1 MKYAGDRGDP
11 YLDSETGVLRNLLGI
26 SDQGWL
32 DKIESTLSFLRTSEL
47 RERPVKGKF
56 DLAHLQEIHNRLF
69 QDVYD
74 WAGQIRQVEISKGN
88 TMFAQQ
94 IAIQSAAQQI
104 FGQLAKERFLC
115 GLDAEEFSKRA
126 GDYLGEI
133 NVLHPFREGNG
144 RTQRE
149 FIAQLAQRAGYRIDW
164 GVVSQADMIKA
175 SIDAYNGDSSGLASI
190 IREGISDQL
199 FKDNE

>member
-1 MKYAGDRGDP
+1 M
-11 YLDSETGVLRNLLGI
+11 
-26 SDQGWL
+26 
-32 DKIESTLSFLRTSEL
+32 

-133 NVLHPFREGNG
+133 NVLHPFREEMAGRNGNSSRNWLSVQVTG
-144 RTQRE
+144 STGAWSAR
-149 FIAQLAQRAGYRIDW
+149 RI
-164 GVVSQADMIKA
+164 
-175 SIDAYNGDSSGLASI
+175 
-190 IREGISDQL
+190 
-199 FKDNE
+199 